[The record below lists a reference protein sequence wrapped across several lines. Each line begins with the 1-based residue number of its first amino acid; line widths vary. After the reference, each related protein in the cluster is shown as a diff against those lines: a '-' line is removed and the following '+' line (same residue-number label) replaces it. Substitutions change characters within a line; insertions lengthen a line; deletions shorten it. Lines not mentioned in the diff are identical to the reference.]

1 MIRRG
6 KPNVAFL
13 DMIRPIPLFAVVFIF
28 SVAQA
33 ANLASYKPYT
43 LSEPGMV
50 GLKFSSHNESDY
62 SYVPVYNSDLDQAL
76 VWCENEPLS
85 AAPHG
90 LMWHHTDAPFN
101 VSVTLDLETS
111 VQVSQL
117 RLFGG
122 CCNMGIYTPTAAYL
136 SGSDSADGPFTL
148 IASKTNLTSGDQL
161 ETPAV
166 TYILDLFAPPE
177 TVHYRYYRI
186 QVTGEPNR
194 YVSIISVQLFE

>member
-1 MIRRG
+1 MSNHVG
-6 KPNVAFL
+6 VCFFFS
-13 DMIRPIPLFAVVFIF
+13 LFCWCGWAV
-28 SVAQA
+28 
-33 ANLASYKPYT
+33 NLAVYKHYS
-43 LSEPGMV
+43 LSEPGMSA
-50 GLKFSSHNESDY
+50 LRFSSVDEGDY
-62 SYVPVYNSDLDQAL
+62 VYTPVYLSYGDMVLTS
-76 VWCENEPLS
+76 CEDDPLQTL
-85 AAPHG
+85 PHG
-90 LMWHHTDAPFN
+90 LLWHHTDAPFN
-101 VSVTLDLETS
+101 VSVIIDIETS
-111 VQVSQL
+111 ANVSRL

-122 CCNMGIYTPTAAYL
+122 CCNMGIYTPTAVYL

-177 TVHYRYYRI
+177 TAHYRYYRI